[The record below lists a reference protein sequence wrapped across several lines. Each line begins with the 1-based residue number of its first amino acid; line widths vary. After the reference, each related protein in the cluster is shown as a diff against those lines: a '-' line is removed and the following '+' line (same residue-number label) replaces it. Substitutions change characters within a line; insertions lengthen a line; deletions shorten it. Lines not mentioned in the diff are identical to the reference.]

1 MSPAC
6 TLGNKQ
12 RLWAHPGRLA
22 CVRAVG
28 AALMQGSTGG
38 TRGRAGE
45 NDKRHTN
52 FSRVP
57 GYRSR
62 NADTQSEEDAKKPQ
76 KQTKCIRVS

>member
-1 MSPAC
+1 
-6 TLGNKQ
+6 
-12 RLWAHPGRLA
+12 
-22 CVRAVG
+22 
-28 AALMQGSTGG
+28 MQGSTGG

-76 KQTKCIRVS
+76 KQTKCISVS